1 MAYDARQIANWFVE
15 RSGKDGRQLSIMSLL
30 KLTYV
35 AHGWHLEM
43 RKAPLFYNEVQ
54 AWQYGPVIPDVYH
67 GFRQQGVNVT
77 RPIAGIDSLFSEQD
91 EALLEEIWG
100 IYGGMSPFQLSDI
113 THEENGP
120 WHIATSVGGNYARI
134 PNELIQKHYEMKRM
148 EHQKSVH
155 AG

>member
-15 RSGKDGRQLSIMSLL
+15 RSAKDGQTLSIMSLL

-43 RKAPLFYNEVQ
+43 RKQPLFFNDVQ

-67 GFRQQGVNVT
+67 SYRRQGVNVT
-77 RPIAGIDSLFSEQD
+77 QPFPVSGAALNAED
-91 EALLEEIWG
+91 ETLLEQVWG
-100 IYGGMSPFQLSDI
+100 IYGKMSPFQLSDI

-120 WHIATSVGGNYARI
+120 WHIATSVGGNYAPI

-148 EHQKSVH
+148 EYQKSIH